1 MRPKESKTE
10 DTPKHRVL
18 IADDD
23 PTVQRAIEW
32 ILRRTCV
39 VVGKV
44 SSGPEVIEATMAL
57 QPDVII
63 SDAMMPALFGSEAI
77 HRLRAAGPFAVV
89 LISDEPRALRQWIQ
103 QCAKCV
109 VHTMDLDS
117 DLETAVEAAASG
129 NVFISKR
136 AIGGPE
142 KSDTH

>member
-1 MRPKESKTE
+1 MRSKESQTE

-32 ILRRTCV
+32 IIRRSCDV
-39 VVGKV
+39 IGKV
-44 SSGPEVIEATMAL
+44 ASAAVIEAAMAL

-63 SDAMMPALFGSEAI
+63 TDAMVPAFFGSEAM

-89 LISDEPRALRQWIQ
+89 LISDEPRALRQWIEQ
-103 QCAKCV
+103 GASCV

-117 DLETAVEAAASG
+117 DLETAVEAAANG
-129 NVFISKR
+129 DVFISSR
-136 AIGGPE
+136 VIGRNDGRT
-142 KSDTH
+142 DTH